1 MTKLKK
7 NKIAFF
13 GHPGSFTH
21 GAAVAFIE
29 EYGLE
34 IELEL
39 PCESIAEVIDFAMQD
54 GYFGVVPIK
63 NSIAGEVEDFRHI
76 AQSTLEQ
83 LSLIEEVTMPIHH
96 CLLTS
101 SEINDVSQ
109 ITHVVSHRQ
118 ALRQCGKFIS
128 DNELQTFFYSNTST
142 AAKALS
148 LGKIPKEYGIIASE
162 EAAKIYGLKVLA
174 RNIED
179 DPENKTTFRI
189 YAKHPLESDDI

>member
-1 MTKLKK
+1 MTKPKK

-39 PCESIAEVIDFAMQD
+39 PCESIAEVIDFALQD

-63 NSIAGEVEDFRHI
+63 NSIAGNVEDFKHI
-76 AQSTLEQ
+76 APSVLEQ
-83 LSLIEEVTMPIHH
+83 LTLIEEVTMPIHH
-96 CLLTS
+96 CLLAS
-101 SEINDVSQ
+101 SEVKDVAE
-109 ITHVVSHRQ
+109 ITHLVSHRQ
-118 ALRQCGKFIS
+118 AIRQCGNYIS
-128 DNELQTFFYSNTST
+128 SNDLETFFYSNTST

-162 EAAKIYGLKVLA
+162 EAAKIYGLQVLA
-174 RNIED
+174 RNLED

-189 YAKHPLESDDI
+189 YAKHPL